1 MSPGAKASSNPAA
14 QALLPALCKA
24 MACLLLVFALL
35 PSSYAHQLRLAYLQ
49 LDELEADTYSVLWKL
64 PAQGDTARLAVSVQ
78 LPQDCETLAQ
88 PRAELAADG
97 YLERWQIRCAGG
109 LAGGVIGVDGLARAA
124 ADVLVRLAYLDGSSQ
139 VERLTSARPALV
151 ALAAPGPL
159 QVAISYLALG
169 VEHILLGVDHLLFV
183 LALLLIVRGTRRLV
197 ATVTA
202 FTVAH
207 SITLAMATLGLVQVP
222 IAPVE
227 AVIALSIVFVA
238 SEIVRLRAGK
248 TSLTAQSPWVVAF
261 AFGLLHGFG
270 FASVL
275 SEVGLPPLHIPL
287 ALLFFNLGVE
297 LGQLLFIA
305 VTLVFLG
312 AVRRRPVPLPAWLA
326 LGPPYAIGG
335 VAMFWVIQRIAAF

>member
-1 MSPGAKASSNPAA
+1 MNPGAMASPNPAA
-14 QALLPALCKA
+14 QPSIPALRKA
-24 MACLLLVFALL
+24 MVCILLLFALL

-49 LDELEADTYSVLWKL
+49 LDELEPDTYSVLWKL
-64 PAQGDTARLAVSVQ
+64 PAQGDTSRLAVSLQ
-78 LPQDCETLAQ
+78 LPQDCGTLAQ
-88 PRAELAADG
+88 PRGEFAADG

-109 LAGGVIGVDGLARAA
+109 LAGGVIRVDGLAAAA

-139 VERLTSARPALV
+139 VERLTTTRPALV

-207 SITLAMATLGLVQVP
+207 SITLAMATLGLVQLP

-248 TSLTAQSPWVVAF
+248 TSLTAQSPWVVAL

-270 FASVL
+270 FASAL

-287 ALLFFNLGVE
+287 ALLFFNVGVE

-305 VTLVFLG
+305 AALVFIG
-312 AVRRRPVPLPAWLA
+312 VVRRRPVPLPAWLA